1 MWLKMEV
8 LAVRVDGEL
17 RWDRNEIRQVSD
29 LHMCTHIHT
38 HTDNIHVTQMK
49 LMFVFCV
56 NFAAIQALLHVLC
69 GLGDS
74 GATRDCGNSYTLNEM
89 LVSLREGRT

>member
-17 RWDRNEIRQVSD
+17 RWDRNEIRRVSD
-29 LHMCTHIHT
+29 LHVYTHIHT
-38 HTDNIHVTQMK
+38 HTHKENIHVTQMK

-56 NFAAIQALLHVLC
+56 NFAAVQALLHVLS

-74 GATRDCGNSYTLNEM
+74 GATRDCGNSCTEYTLHEM
-89 LVSLREGRT
+89 LV